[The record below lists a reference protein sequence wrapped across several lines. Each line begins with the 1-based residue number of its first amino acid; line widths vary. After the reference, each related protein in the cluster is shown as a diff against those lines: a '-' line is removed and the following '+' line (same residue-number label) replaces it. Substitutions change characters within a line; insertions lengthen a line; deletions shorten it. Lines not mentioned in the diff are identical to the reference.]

1 MHPCLCKNAK
11 REKPGPL
18 DALLYPLFWLLAGRC
33 RFLVRCQIHIFLL
46 AAHCRVWCHHT
57 KARCLISSSLC
68 DPFDCGKQVYV
79 SVAFQTKFSHP
90 LTSPW
95 TPGSLCVSQ
104 QSSAVPPI
112 CMCDTRCGQSKPH
125 AAACNVGFLMH
136 KPGSFLTFL
145 MFCVFFC
152 FFADLLSSPTSPFA
166 LIPLSPLSPS
176 RPKLSS
182 FLPSHSFL
190 LQLLSLQKMWHSL
203 TTVKPTLTPA
213 VPLFPWPSP
222 P

>member
-1 MHPCLCKNAK
+1 MHPCLCKNSK
-11 REKPGPL
+11 RQKPAPL

-145 MFCVFFC
+145 MFWVFFFVFLLIDSPPLHLPLPSSLC
-152 FFADLLSSPTSPFA
+152 LPSLLPDLSS
-166 LIPLSPLSPS
+166 
-176 RPKLSS
+176 
-182 FLPSHSFL
+182 LPSCPLTASCSSSYHSR
-190 LQLLSLQKMWHSL
+190 KCD
-203 TTVKPTLTPA
+203 TV
-213 VPLFPWPSP
+213 SP
-222 P
+222 QSNQH